1 MKITPIKIINMMV
14 RMKTK
19 VGLIQNILMK
29 MNQTVVAKE
38 LSKDIFK
45 SRR

>member
-29 MNQTVVAKE
+29 MNQTVVAVVKIKE
-38 LSKDIFK
+38 DI
-45 SRR
+45 RVTR